1 MYLFIFWITHGQ
13 SPMSFQFGL
22 SPPGDK
28 SNLHMTQDACLRK
41 HPDAGKDWGQE
52 ERGLEKG
59 TTEDEIVGWHHRL
72 NEHEFEQAPW
82 DGERQGSLV
91 YCSPWGGKESDKT
104 TEWLNNKM
112 HTCFCASCGSTWIR
126 TFPRWK
132 SVRSS
137 SSTDLTCQS
146 TMVTWIDHH
155 TGHGHSCSIQNLAP
169 K

>member
-1 MYLFIFWITHGQ
+1 MGSLLWVFSLVSAPLEIKVICSWPKMHVLENTL
-13 SPMSFQFGL
+13 ML
-22 SPPGDK
+22 
-28 SNLHMTQDACLRK
+28 
-41 HPDAGKDWGQE
+41 GKIEGMRR
-52 ERGLEKG
+52 RGPEKG

-82 DGERQGSLV
+82 DGERQRSLV
-91 YCSPWGGKESDKT
+91 CCSPWGCKESDKT

-155 TGHGHSCSIQNLAP
+155 AGHGHSCSIQNLAP